1 MKLIK
6 IFDTSSLDG
15 KVDRSF
21 IIAVQNKNYNEIV
34 DKIAEIIE
42 GESKDKYNDI
52 MTCLRLY
59 DTRIISE
66 EVDET
71 IYW

>member
-34 DKIAEIIE
+34 DKIAGIIE

-52 MTCLRLY
+52 MACLRLY

>member
-15 KVDRSF
+15 KIDRSF

-52 MTCLRLY
+52 MACLRLY